1 VTGYG
6 YDVTTDGQRVLV
18 TMRREQKSALPL
30 TLVQNWTALLK
41 KK

>member
-1 VTGYG
+1 MIGNAVK
-6 YDVTTDGQRVLV
+6 LV
-18 TMRREQKSALPL
+18 AAPVEQKSAAPV